1 MITSEVMIRIDK
13 FYAAIKTLKASAIC
27 SVNNDMQNESDFN
40 KVEWITG
47 ENSNGTAILSSNPSD
62 FGITWSEI
70 ATAIEDG
77 GTLAMMQL
85 RKERDKKIAESDWR
99 AVGDRTL
106 PDAWKTYRQQ
116 LRDLP
121 NSLPTNKKPKLVW
134 DNNKMYYVISNVTW
148 PTEPSE

>member
-1 MITSEVMIRIDK
+1 MIKIINLVAD
-13 FYAAIKTLKASAIC
+13 AIITLKPNLQYTLSG
-27 SVNNDMQNESDFN
+27 SPTNEAEFN
-40 KVEWITG
+40 ANFQRVTG
-47 ENSNGTAILSSNPSD
+47 EDSDGTAILSSNPSD

-70 ATAIEDG
+70 ANAIEDG

-85 RKERDKKIAESDWR
+85 RKERDEKIAESDWR

-134 DNNKMYYVISNVTW
+134 DNNEMCYVISNVTW

>member
-1 MITSEVMIRIDK
+1 MIINKIAEAIRITKPNLQYRLVGTPTNETEFNEK
-13 FYAAIKTLKASAIC
+13 FQR
-27 SVNNDMQNESDFN
+27 V
-40 KVEWITG
+40 TG
-47 ENSNGTAILSSNPSD
+47 ENPNGTAILSSNPSD
-62 FGITWSEI
+62 FGITWSEV
-70 ATAIEDG
+70 ANAIEDG

-85 RKERDKKIAESDWR
+85 RKERDEKIAESDWR

-121 NSLPTNKKPKLVW
+121 HSLPTNKKPKLIW
-134 DNNKMYYVISNVTW
+134 DNDKMHYVISNVTW

>member
-1 MITSEVMIRIDK
+1 MITIGNLVAD
-13 FYAAIKTLKASAIC
+13 AIMAVKPNLQYVLNGSPTNEAEFNASFQR
-27 SVNNDMQNESDFN
+27 V
-40 KVEWITG
+40 TG
-47 ENSNGTAILSSNPSD
+47 ENSNGTAIISSNPSD
-62 FGITWSEI
+62 FGITWSEV
-70 ATAIEDG
+70 ANAIEDG

-85 RKERDKKIAESDWR
+85 RKERDEKIAESDWR

-134 DNNKMYYVISNVTW
+134 DNNEMCYVISNVTW

>member
-1 MITSEVMIRIDK
+1 M
-13 FYAAIKTLKASAIC
+13 
-27 SVNNDMQNESDFN
+27 
-40 KVEWITG
+40 
-47 ENSNGTAILSSNPSD
+47 LSSNPSD
-62 FGITWSEI
+62 FGITWSEV
-70 ATAIEDG
+70 ANAIEDG

-85 RKERDKKIAESDWR
+85 RKERDEKIAESDWR

-134 DNNKMYYVISNVTW
+134 DNNKMHYVISNVTW

>member
-1 MITSEVMIRIDK
+1 MIVITNLVTESITTIKPNIEFVLSGVPTNETEFNAQFKKITSV
-13 FYAAIKTLKASAIC
+13 
-27 SVNNDMQNESDFN
+27 
-40 KVEWITG
+40 
-47 ENSNGTAILSSNPSD
+47 NSNGTAILSSNPSD
-62 FGITWSEI
+62 FGITWNEI
-70 ATAIEDG
+70 VNAMEDG

-85 RKERDKKIAESDWR
+85 REERNAKLAESDWM

-121 NSLPTNKKPKLVW
+121 HSLPTNKKPKLVW
-134 DNNKMYYVISNVTW
+134 DNNEMCYVISNVTW

>member
-1 MITSEVMIRIDK
+1 MIKIINLVAD
-13 FYAAIKTLKASAIC
+13 AIMTLKPNLQYVLNGFPTNEAEFNASFQR
-27 SVNNDMQNESDFN
+27 V
-40 KVEWITG
+40 TG
-47 ENSNGTAILSSNPSD
+47 ENSNGTAIISSNPSD

-70 ATAIEDG
+70 ANAIEDG

-85 RKERDKKIAESDWR
+85 REERNEKLAESDWM

-134 DNNKMYYVISNVTW
+134 DNNEMCYVISNVTW

>member
-1 MITSEVMIRIDK
+1 MIKIINLVAD
-13 FYAAIKTLKASAIC
+13 AIITLKPNLQYTLSG
-27 SVNNDMQNESDFN
+27 SPTNEAEFN
-40 KVEWITG
+40 ANFQRVTG
-47 ENSNGTAILSSNPSD
+47 EDSDGTAILSSNPSD

-70 ATAIEDG
+70 ANAIEDG

-85 RKERDKKIAESDWR
+85 RKERDEKLAESDWM

-134 DNNKMYYVISNVTW
+134 DNDKMHYVISNVTW

>member
-1 MITSEVMIRIDK
+1 MIKIINLVAD
-13 FYAAIKTLKASAIC
+13 AIMTLKPNLQYVLNGFPTNEAEFNASFQR
-27 SVNNDMQNESDFN
+27 V
-40 KVEWITG
+40 TG
-47 ENSNGTAILSSNPSD
+47 ENSNGTAIISSNPSD

-134 DNNKMYYVISNVTW
+134 DNNEMCYVISNVTW

>member
-1 MITSEVMIRIDK
+1 MIVITNLVTESITTTKPNIEFVLLN
-13 FYAAIKTLKASAIC
+13 TPT
-27 SVNNDMQNESDFN
+27 NETEFN
-40 KVEWITG
+40 AYFKRITG
-47 ENSNGTAILSSNPSD
+47 VDSNGSAILSSNPSD

-70 ATAIEDG
+70 VNAMEDG

-134 DNNKMYYVISNVTW
+134 DNNEMCYVISNVTW

>member
-1 MITSEVMIRIDK
+1 MITIGNLVAD
-13 FYAAIKTLKASAIC
+13 AIMAVKPNLQYVLNGFPTNEAEFNASFQR
-27 SVNNDMQNESDFN
+27 V
-40 KVEWITG
+40 TG

-62 FGITWSEI
+62 FGITWSEV
-70 ATAIEDG
+70 ANAIEDG

-85 RKERDKKIAESDWR
+85 REERNEKLAESDWM

-134 DNNKMYYVISNVTW
+134 DNNEMCYVISNVTW

>member
-1 MITSEVMIRIDK
+1 MIKIINLVAD
-13 FYAAIKTLKASAIC
+13 AIMTLKPNLQY
-27 SVNNDMQNESDFN
+27 VLNGFPTNEAEFN
-40 KVEWITG
+40 ANFQRVTG
-47 ENSNGTAILSSNPSD
+47 EDSDGTAILSSNPSD

-70 ATAIEDG
+70 ANAIEDG

-134 DNNKMYYVISNVTW
+134 DNNEMCYVISNVTW

>member
-1 MITSEVMIRIDK
+1 M
-13 FYAAIKTLKASAIC
+13 TLKPNLQYVLNGFPTNEAEFNASFER
-27 SVNNDMQNESDFN
+27 VP
-40 KVEWITG
+40 G
-47 ENSNGTAILSSNPSD
+47 ENSNGTAILSSIPSD

-134 DNNKMYYVISNVTW
+134 DNNEMCYVISNVPW

>member
-1 MITSEVMIRIDK
+1 MIKIINLVAD
-13 FYAAIKTLKASAIC
+13 AIMTLKPNLQYTLSG
-27 SVNNDMQNESDFN
+27 SPTNEAEFN
-40 KVEWITG
+40 ANFQRVTG
-47 ENSNGTAILSSNPSD
+47 EDSDGTAILSSNPSD

-70 ATAIEDG
+70 ANAIEDG

-85 RKERDKKIAESDWR
+85 RKERDEKLAESDWM

-116 LRDLP
+116 LRDFP
-121 NSLPTNKKPKLVW
+121 NNLPTIKKPKLVW
-134 DNNKMYYVISNVTW
+134 DNNEMCYVISNVTW

>member
-1 MITSEVMIRIDK
+1 MIKIINLVAD
-13 FYAAIKTLKASAIC
+13 AIMTLKPNLQYVLNGFPTNEAEFNASFER
-27 SVNNDMQNESDFN
+27 V
-40 KVEWITG
+40 TG

-106 PDAWKTYRQQ
+106 PDAWKPYRHQ

-134 DNNKMYYVISNVTW
+134 DNNEMCYVISNVTW

>member
-1 MITSEVMIRIDK
+1 MIKIINLVAD
-13 FYAAIKTLKASAIC
+13 AIMTLKPNLQYVLNGFPTNEAEFNASFER
-27 SVNNDMQNESDFN
+27 V
-40 KVEWITG
+40 TG

-121 NSLPTNKKPKLVW
+121 NNLPTNKKPQLVW
-134 DNNKMYYVISNVTW
+134 DNNEMCYVISNVTW

>member
-1 MITSEVMIRIDK
+1 MITIGNLVAD
-13 FYAAIKTLKASAIC
+13 AIMAVKPNLQYVLNGSPTNEAEFNASFQR
-27 SVNNDMQNESDFN
+27 V
-40 KVEWITG
+40 TG
-47 ENSNGTAILSSNPSD
+47 ENSNGTAIISSNPSD

-70 ATAIEDG
+70 ANAIEDG

-85 RKERDKKIAESDWR
+85 REERNEKLAESDWM

-121 NSLPTNKKPKLVW
+121 HSLPTNKKPKLVW
-134 DNNKMYYVISNVTW
+134 DNNEMCYVISNVTW

>member
-1 MITSEVMIRIDK
+1 MITIINLVAD
-13 FYAAIKTLKASAIC
+13 AIMTLKPNLQYTLNGSPT
-27 SVNNDMQNESDFN
+27 NEAEFN
-40 KVEWITG
+40 ANFQRVTG
-47 ENSNGTAILSSNPSD
+47 EDSDGTAILSSNPSD

-70 ATAIEDG
+70 ANAIEDG

-85 RKERDKKIAESDWR
+85 RKERDEKIAESDWR
-99 AVGDRTL
+99 AVGHRTL

-134 DNNKMYYVISNVTW
+134 DNNEMCYVISNVTW
-148 PTEPSE
+148 PTKPSE

>member
-1 MITSEVMIRIDK
+1 MIKIINLVAD
-13 FYAAIKTLKASAIC
+13 AIMTLKPNLQYTLSG
-27 SVNNDMQNESDFN
+27 SPTNEAEFN
-40 KVEWITG
+40 ANFQRVTG
-47 ENSNGTAILSSNPSD
+47 EDSDGTAILSSNPSD

-70 ATAIEDG
+70 VNAMEDG

-85 RKERDKKIAESDWR
+85 RKERDEKLAESDWM
-99 AVGDRTL
+99 AVGDRPL

-121 NSLPTNKKPKLVW
+121 HSLPTNKKPKLVW
-134 DNNKMYYVISNVTW
+134 DNNEMCYVISNVTW

>member
-1 MITSEVMIRIDK
+1 MIKIINLVAD
-13 FYAAIKTLKASAIC
+13 AIMTLKPNLQYTVCGSPT
-27 SVNNDMQNESDFN
+27 NEADFN
-40 KVEWITG
+40 ANFQRVTG

>member
-1 MITSEVMIRIDK
+1 MRFLRFTTGKIWISTRHVEEKIQEV
-13 FYAAIKTLKASAIC
+13 
-27 SVNNDMQNESDFN
+27 E
-40 KVEWITG
+40 
-47 ENSNGTAILSSNPSD
+47 
-62 FGITWSEI
+62 
-70 ATAIEDG
+70 
-77 GTLAMMQL
+77 
-85 RKERDKKIAESDWR
+85 ERDEKIAESDWR

>member
-1 MITSEVMIRIDK
+1 MIKIINLVAD
-13 FYAAIKTLKASAIC
+13 AIMTLKPNLQYVLNGFPTNEAEFNASFQR
-27 SVNNDMQNESDFN
+27 V
-40 KVEWITG
+40 TG

-70 ATAIEDG
+70 ANAIEDG

-134 DNNKMYYVISNVTW
+134 DNNEMCYVISNVTW

>member
-1 MITSEVMIRIDK
+1 MIKIINLVAD
-13 FYAAIKTLKASAIC
+13 AIMTLKPNLQYTLSG
-27 SVNNDMQNESDFN
+27 SPTNEAEFN
-40 KVEWITG
+40 ANFQRVTG
-47 ENSNGTAILSSNPSD
+47 EDSDGTAILSSNPSD

-70 ATAIEDG
+70 ANAIEDG

-134 DNNKMYYVISNVTW
+134 DNNEMCYVISNVTW